1 MSERLHACIQYYFLF
16 FSIMHVLGQ
25 CTQPRF
31 VFSLAIVSADNFCAE
46 QEGNSKAQNNRT
58 RTLDTL
64 LGLVRT
70 YYSCFC
76 ITHVHSRC
84 HVSTTVVCGKFRLC
98 HAVDSFSGI
107 QCSCHRYSAVKD
119 TVRLLKGY
127 TQFAFAVDSHGY
139 SVLVHVR
146 WILKDY
152 SALVSINFSKK
163 N

>member
-1 MSERLHACIQYYFLF
+1 
-16 FSIMHVLGQ
+16 MHVLGQ

-84 HVSTTVVCGKFRLC
+84 HVSTTVVCGNFRLC
-98 HAVDSFSGI
+98 HAVDSFLE
-107 QCSCHRYSAVKD
+107 YSA
-119 TVRLLKGY
+119 T
-127 TQFAFAVDSHGY
+127 AFAVDFHGY

-146 WILKDY
+146 WILTGTAHLCICGG
-152 SALVSINFSKK
+152 S
-163 N
+163 